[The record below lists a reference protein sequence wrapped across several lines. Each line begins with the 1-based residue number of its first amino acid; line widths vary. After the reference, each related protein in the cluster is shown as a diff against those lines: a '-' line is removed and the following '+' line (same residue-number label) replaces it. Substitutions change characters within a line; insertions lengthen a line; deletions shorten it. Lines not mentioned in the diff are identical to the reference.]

1 MAKVVRVSEVKFSS
15 HKDDVLRMMNEQV
28 VSWLEAIGEDAADTA
43 AQKAPVDT
51 GRLKGSISHAVIPS
65 NKEVQIGTNVHN
77 EQGKNYAIYQELGTS
92 TGVVAKHF
100 LQFGATAHVA
110 EYGRLLERILKQ

>member
-1 MAKVVRVSEVKFSS
+1 MAKVVSDVKFSS
-15 HKDDVLRMMNEQV
+15 HKDDVMRLMNEQV

-51 GRLKGSISHAVIPS
+51 GRLKNSISHAVIPS
-65 NKEVQIGTNVHN
+65 NKEVQIGTNV
-77 EQGKNYAIYQELGTS
+77 EYAPYQEFGTS
-92 TGVVAKHF
+92 RGVVGKHY